1 MFYQFKNSE
10 MKWKPLLKG
19 QIMMLNLK
27 QKSYSHLL
35 YRNGIV
41 FALFF
46 KKRNVSFENK
56 NRKTSQSKSTEVMDN
71 TFFHFFDQIFGSE
84 CDFYEEYVIGTTR
97 WSFFVYWNHLIFQVW
112 KLSHK
117 KLFRI
122 VEITA
127 YKMPQKTSKFKSKK
141 VLFNKILLQIFNG
154 NSQLIPYSNPNLIAR
169 LNRIPFFSFC
179 KSNKLKFNQII
190 CRCKCVIA

>member
-10 MKWKPLLKG
+10 MKWKTLLKG

-56 NRKTSQSKSTEVMDN
+56 NRKNSQSKSTEVMDN
-71 TFFHFFDQIFGSE
+71 TFFHFFWSNFLDLNVIFTKDMWTAQLGDPFLCIE
-84 CDFYEEYVIGTTR
+84 NIWF
-97 WSFFVYWNHLIFQVW
+97 WQ
-112 KLSHK
+112 LSHK

-141 VLFNKILLQIFNG
+141 VLFNK
-154 NSQLIPYSNPNLIAR
+154 
-169 LNRIPFFSFC
+169 FFS
-179 KSNKLKFNQII
+179 KFSMETHSIFHIQIQI
-190 CRCKCVIA
+190 W